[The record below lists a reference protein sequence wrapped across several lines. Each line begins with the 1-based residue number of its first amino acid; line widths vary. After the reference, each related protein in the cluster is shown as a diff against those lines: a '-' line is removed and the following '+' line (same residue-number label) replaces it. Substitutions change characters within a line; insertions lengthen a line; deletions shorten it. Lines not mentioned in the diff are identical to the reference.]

1 MAIRDEYQQLDAEI
15 KKEEERS
22 RILDLLS
29 VGVITPDD
37 SYIYFA
43 AYAYKEKGLYVDDL
57 YREIGNEIEGIIEI
71 LENKDKE
78 FSLNDISLPE
88 DYIIAPESTHF
99 EEIFPKSLNLS
110 ITISDELYNK
120 LHSDKRL
127 RKDDT
132 ELLKRISDTKAQ
144 CEQLMLLYK
153 EAVNNKSS
161 ISIDDIQKYKVQ
173 TFYKQFNDNNLNDEI
188 KRTEVKLGKQL
199 SQKERIDYCNN
210 IRNRLLYENIVRPFA
225 ALVIYL
231 SLIDEKNSYRSIIL
245 QYMSES
251 LSGSSDNYVT
261 IEFNN
266 SDYTIKEIF
275 TLLTKYPKRI
285 VTSVLGY
292 IKDGGFIDFIEYSRI
307 LEAINTYDL
316 NAFISSLNRK
326 LIEFLD
332 SYYFFIKLG
341 YSLVLYYQS
350 QNRQECMIS
359 ISYIIRLYKNTGICS
374 PQIEVFDNLVSSE
387 ANINKESSEQLI
399 NLLSNQIWHL
409 VGLITHYYYKYKHLL
424 LTSDLECFDRLFTQE
439 PYKQI
444 CDQALSG
451 YNKLSK
457 ESILNIFGFVST
469 IFEQNDE
476 ETQNVQ
482 TIVGENNRVEDIS
495 KPEQQENKMTSDNP
509 FEGLNR
515 EASKQ
520 CGDDKKGYVS
530 MFIDYLIYRGYIDVE
545 NKDAYVCCLCDDPIP
560 KDTLEHLKYNTTNK
574 EGIKNAN
581 IVTLLFG
588 RLTKFTANNQIVVD
602 GKEISRG
609 SIYFNKGQIDNGELE
624 EWCLFWPFLIG
635 RNKEGEEEFKK
646 LFQGPLRSQDSKM
659 EKALKRVTSFIEDYE
674 TTKQQNPS
682 ITKLEFIKM
691 RHN

>member
-1 MAIRDEYQQLDAEI
+1 MAIRDEYQQLETEI
-15 KKEEERS
+15 KKEDERS

-43 AYAYKEKGLYVDDL
+43 AYAYKEKGVYVDDL
-57 YREIGNEIEGIIEI
+57 YMEIGNEIDDIIEI

-78 FSLNDISLPE
+78 FNLNDISLPD

-99 EEIFPKSLNLS
+99 KEIFPKSLNLS
-110 ITISDELYNK
+110 ITIFDELYNK
-120 LHSDKRL
+120 LHSYKKL

-188 KRTEVKLGKQL
+188 ERTEIKLGKKL

-231 SLIDEKNSYRSIIL
+231 SLIDERNSYRAIIS
-245 QYMSES
+245 QYLSEL
-251 LSGSSDNYVT
+251 LSDSSDNYVT
-261 IEFNN
+261 IEINN
-266 SDYTIKEIF
+266 SDHTIKEIF
-275 TLLTKYPKRI
+275 TLLTKYPKPI

-292 IKDGGFIDFIEYSRI
+292 IKDGGLIDFLEYSRI
-307 LEAINTYDL
+307 IESINTYDL

-326 LIEFLD
+326 LVEFLD
-332 SYYFFIKLG
+332 SYYFVIKLG

-350 QNRQECMIS
+350 QNRQECLIS

-409 VGLITHYYYKYKHLL
+409 VGLITH
-424 LTSDLECFDRLFTQE
+424 F
-439 PYKQI
+439 
-444 CDQALSG
+444 
-451 YNKLSK
+451 
-457 ESILNIFGFVST
+457 
-469 IFEQNDE
+469 
-476 ETQNVQ
+476 
-482 TIVGENNRVEDIS
+482 
-495 KPEQQENKMTSDNP
+495 
-509 FEGLNR
+509 
-515 EASKQ
+515 
-520 CGDDKKGYVS
+520 
-530 MFIDYLIYRGYIDVE
+530 FI
-545 NKDAYVCCLCDDPIP
+545 
-560 KDTLEHLKYNTTNK
+560 NTNT
-574 EGIKNAN
+574 
-581 IVTLLFG
+581 F
-588 RLTKFTANNQIVVD
+588 
-602 GKEISRG
+602 
-609 SIYFNKGQIDNGELE
+609 Y
-624 EWCLFWPFLIG
+624 
-635 RNKEGEEEFKK
+635 
-646 LFQGPLRSQDSKM
+646 
-659 EKALKRVTSFIEDYE
+659 
-674 TTKQQNPS
+674 
-682 ITKLEFIKM
+682 
-691 RHN
+691 

>member
-1 MAIRDEYQQLDAEI
+1 MAIRDEYQQLEAEI

-57 YREIGNEIEGIIEI
+57 YMEIGNEIDDIIEI

-78 FSLNDISLPE
+78 FNLNDISLPD

-99 EEIFPKSLNLS
+99 KEIFPKSLNLS
-110 ITISDELYNK
+110 ITIFDELYNK
-120 LHSDKRL
+120 LHSYKKL

-188 KRTEVKLGKQL
+188 ERTEVKLGKKL

-231 SLIDEKNSYRSIIL
+231 SLIDERNSYRAIIS
-245 QYMSES
+245 QYLSES
-251 LSGSSDNYVT
+251 LSDSSDNYVT
-261 IEFNN
+261 IEINN
-266 SDYTIKEIF
+266 SDHTIKEIF
-275 TLLTKYPKRI
+275 TLLTKYPKPI

-292 IKDGGFIDFIEYSRI
+292 IKDGGLIDFLEYSRI
-307 LEAINTYDL
+307 IESINTYDL

-326 LIEFLD
+326 LVEFLD
-332 SYYFFIKLG
+332 SYYFVIKLG

-387 ANINKESSEQLI
+387 ANIKESSEQLI

-409 VGLITHYYYKYKHLL
+409 VGLIAHYYYKYKHLL
-424 LTSDLECFDRLFTQE
+424 LTSDQECFDRLFTQE

-476 ETQNVQ
+476 ETQNAQ
-482 TIVGENNRVEDIS
+482 TIVEENNNVEDIS
-495 KPEQQENKMTSDNP
+495 KPEQHENKMIVNP
-509 FEGLNR
+509 FDGLNR
-515 EASKQ
+515 EATKQ
-520 CGDDKKGYVS
+520 CSGDKKGYVS
-530 MFIDYLIYRGYIDVE
+530 MFIDYLIYRGYIDAE

-560 KDTLEHLKYNTTNK
+560 DNTLEHLKYNDKNN
-574 EGIKNAN
+574 EGLSNLN
-581 IVTLLFG
+581 IVTILIG
-588 RLTKFTANNQIVVD
+588 RLTRYTANNQIIVN
-602 GKEISRG
+602 GKVISTG
-609 SIYFNKGQIDNGELE
+609 SIYFNNRQINNGELE
-624 EWCLFWPFLIG
+624 EWCLFWPFLRGKNI
-635 RNKEGEEEFKK
+635 EDFKK
-646 LFQGPLRSQDSKM
+646 LFQSSIRSQGSKM
-659 EKALKRVTSFIEDYE
+659 ENALKRVTSFIEDYDAA
-674 TTKQQNPS
+674 KSQNPS
-682 ITKLEFIKM
+682 ITKLEFIKK
-691 RHN
+691 RH

>member
-1 MAIRDEYQQLDAEI
+1 MAIRDEYQQLETEI

-57 YREIGNEIEGIIEI
+57 YMEIGNEIDDIIEI

-78 FSLNDISLPE
+78 FNLNDISLPD

-99 EEIFPKSLNLS
+99 KEIFPKSLNLS
-110 ITISDELYNK
+110 ITIFDELYNK
-120 LHSDKRL
+120 LHSYKKL

-188 KRTEVKLGKQL
+188 ERTEVKLGKKL

-231 SLIDEKNSYRSIIL
+231 SLIDERNSYRAIIS
-245 QYMSES
+245 QYLSEL
-251 LSGSSDNYVT
+251 LSDSSDNYVT
-261 IEFNN
+261 IEINN
-266 SDYTIKEIF
+266 SDHTIKEIF
-275 TLLTKYPKRI
+275 TLLTKYPKPI

-292 IKDGGFIDFIEYSRI
+292 IKDGGLIDFLEYSRI
-307 LEAINTYDL
+307 IESINTYDL

-326 LIEFLD
+326 LVEFLD
-332 SYYFFIKLG
+332 SYYFVIKLG

-424 LTSDLECFDRLFTQE
+424 LTSDQECFDRLFTQE

-457 ESILNIFGFVST
+457 ESILNILGFVST
-469 IFEQNDE
+469 IFEQNHE
-476 ETQNVQ
+476 EAQNTQ
-482 TIVGENNRVEDIS
+482 TIVEENISVEDIS
-495 KPEQQENKMTSDNP
+495 KPELHENKMIVNP
-509 FEGLNR
+509 FIGLER
-515 EASKQ
+515 EALKQ
-520 CGDDKKGYVS
+520 CNSDKRSYVS
-530 MFIDYLIYRGYIDVE
+530 MFIDYLIYRGYIDAE
-545 NKDAYVCCLCDDPIP
+545 NKDAYVCCLCDEMISE
-560 KDTLEHLKYNTTNK
+560 DTLEHLKYNVKNK
-574 EGIKNAN
+574 EGLSNMN
-581 IVTLLFG
+581 IVTILIS
-588 RLTKFTANNQIVVD
+588 RLTRYTKKNQIEVN
-602 GKEISRG
+602 GKVISKG
-609 SIYFNKGQIDNGELE
+609 STYFNVRQINNGELE
-624 EWCLFWPFLIG
+624 EWCLFWPFLRGKNI
-635 RNKEGEEEFKK
+635 EVFKK
-646 LFQGPLRSQDSKM
+646 LFQGSIRSQDSEM
-659 EKALKRVTSFIEDYE
+659 EDALKRVTSFIEDYE
-674 TTKQQNPS
+674 AAKSQNPS
-682 ITKLEFIKM
+682 ITKLEFIKK
-691 RHN
+691 RH

>member
-1 MAIRDEYQQLDAEI
+1 MAIRDEYQQLEAEI

-57 YREIGNEIEGIIEI
+57 YMEIGNEIDDIIEI

-78 FSLNDISLPE
+78 FNLNDISLPD

-99 EEIFPKSLNLS
+99 KEIFPKSLNLS
-110 ITISDELYNK
+110 ITIFDELYNK
-120 LHSDKRL
+120 LHSYKKL

-188 KRTEVKLGKQL
+188 ERTEVKLGKKL
-199 SQKERIDYCNN
+199 SQKEQIDYCNN

-231 SLIDEKNSYRSIIL
+231 SLIDERNSYRAIIS
-245 QYMSES
+245 QYLSES
-251 LSGSSDNYVT
+251 LSDSSDNYVS
-261 IEFNN
+261 IEINN
-266 SDYTIKEIF
+266 SDHTIKEIF
-275 TLLTKYPKRI
+275 ALLTKYPKPI

-292 IKDGGFIDFIEYSRI
+292 IKDGGLIDFLEYSRI
-307 LEAINTYDL
+307 IESINTYDL

-326 LIEFLD
+326 LVEFLD
-332 SYYFFIKLG
+332 SYYFVIKLG

-387 ANINKESSEQLI
+387 ANIKESSEQLI

-409 VGLITHYYYKYKHLL
+409 VGLIAHYYYKYKHLL
-424 LTSDLECFDRLFTQE
+424 LTSDQECFDRLFTQE

-476 ETQNVQ
+476 ETQNAQ
-482 TIVGENNRVEDIS
+482 TIVEENNNVEDIS
-495 KPEQQENKMTSDNP
+495 KPEQHENKMIVNP
-509 FEGLNR
+509 FDGLNR
-515 EASKQ
+515 EATKQ
-520 CGDDKKGYVS
+520 CSGDKKGYVS
-530 MFIDYLIYRGYIDVE
+530 MFIDYLIYRGYIDAE

-560 KDTLEHLKYNTTNK
+560 DNTLEHLKYNDKNN
-574 EGIKNAN
+574 EGLSNLN
-581 IVTLLFG
+581 IVTILIG
-588 RLTKFTANNQIVVD
+588 RLTRYTANNQIIVN
-602 GKEISRG
+602 GKVISTG
-609 SIYFNKGQIDNGELE
+609 SIYFNNRQINNGELE
-624 EWCLFWPFLIG
+624 EWCLFWPFLRGKNI
-635 RNKEGEEEFKK
+635 EDFKK
-646 LFQGPLRSQDSKM
+646 LFQSSIRSQGLKM
-659 EKALKRVTSFIEDYE
+659 ENALKRVTSFIEDYE
-674 TTKQQNPS
+674 AAKSQNPS
-682 ITKLEFIKM
+682 ITKLEFIKK
-691 RHN
+691 RH

>member
-57 YREIGNEIEGIIEI
+57 YMEIGNEIEDIIEI

-120 LHSDKRL
+120 LYSDKRL
-127 RKDDT
+127 KKDDT

-251 LSGSSDNYVT
+251 LSDSSDNYVT
-261 IEFNN
+261 IEFDN
-266 SDYTIKEIF
+266 SDYTIKELF

-387 ANINKESSEQLI
+387 ANIKESSEQLI

-424 LTSDLECFDRLFTQE
+424 STSDQECFDRLFTQE

-469 IFEQNDE
+469 IFGQNDE
-476 ETQNVQ
+476 ETQNAQ
-482 TIVGENNRVEDIS
+482 TIVEENNRVEDIP
-495 KPEQQENKMTSDNP
+495 KPEQHENKMTDNP
-509 FEGLNR
+509 FDGLNR

-520 CGDDKKGYVS
+520 CSGDEKGYVS
-530 MFIDYLIYRGYIDVE
+530 MFIDYLIYRGYIDAE

-560 KDTLEHLKYNTTNK
+560 DNTLEHLKYNVKNN
-574 EGIKNAN
+574 EGLSNLN
-581 IVTLLFG
+581 IVTILIG
-588 RLTKFTANNQIVVD
+588 RLTRYTANNQIIVN
-602 GKEISRG
+602 GKVISTG
-609 SIYFNKGQIDNGELE
+609 SIYFNNRQINNGELE
-624 EWCLFWPFLIG
+624 EWCLFWPFLRGKNI
-635 RNKEGEEEFKK
+635 EDFKK
-646 LFQGPLRSQDSKM
+646 LFQSSIRSQDSKM
-659 EKALKRVTSFIEDYE
+659 ENALKRVTSFIEDYE

-691 RHN
+691 RHK

>member
-1 MAIRDEYQQLDAEI
+1 MAIRDEYQQLETEI

-57 YREIGNEIEGIIEI
+57 YMEIGNEIDDIIEI

-78 FSLNDISLPE
+78 FNLNDISLSD

-110 ITISDELYNK
+110 ITIFDELYNK
-120 LHSDKRL
+120 LHSYKKL

-188 KRTEVKLGKQL
+188 ERTEVKLGKQL

-210 IRNRLLYENIVRPFA
+210 IRYRLLYENIVRPFA

-231 SLIDEKNSYRSIIL
+231 SLIDERNSYRAIIS

-251 LSGSSDNYVT
+251 LSDSSDYYVT
-261 IEFNN
+261 IEINN
-266 SDYTIKEIF
+266 SDHTIKEIF

-292 IKDGGFIDFIEYSRI
+292 IKDGGFIDFLEYSRI
-307 LEAINTYDL
+307 IDAINTYDL

-326 LIEFLD
+326 LVEFLD
-332 SYYFFIKLG
+332 SYYFVIKLG
-341 YSLVLYYQS
+341 YSLILYYQS
-350 QNRQECMIS
+350 QNKQECMIS

-387 ANINKESSEQLI
+387 ANIKESSEQLI

-424 LTSDLECFDRLFTQE
+424 LTSDQECFDRLFTQE

-476 ETQNVQ
+476 ETQNAQ
-482 TIVGENNRVEDIS
+482 TIVEENNSVEDIS
-495 KPEQQENKMTSDNP
+495 TPEQHENKMIDNP
-509 FEGLNR
+509 FDGLKR
-515 EASKQ
+515 EATKQ
-520 CGDDKKGYVS
+520 CSGDKKGYVS
-530 MFIDYLIYRGYIDVE
+530 MFIDYLIYRGYIDAE
-545 NKDAYVCCLCDDPIP
+545 NKDAYVCCLCDEMISE
-560 KDTLEHLKYNTTNK
+560 DTLEHLKYNTTNK
-574 EGIKNAN
+574 EGIRNAN
-581 IVTLLFG
+581 IVTILFG

-624 EWCLFWPFLIG
+624 EWCLFWPFLTG
-635 RNKEGEEEFKK
+635 RNKEGKETFKK
-646 LFQGPLRSQDSKM
+646 LFQSALRSQDSKM
-659 EKALKRVTSFIEDYE
+659 ENALKRVTSFIEDYE
-674 TTKQQNPS
+674 AAKSQNPS
-682 ITKLEFIKM
+682 ITKLEFIKK
-691 RHN
+691 RH

>member
-1 MAIRDEYQQLDAEI
+1 MAIRDEYQQLETEI

-57 YREIGNEIEGIIEI
+57 YMEIGNEIDDIIEI

-78 FSLNDISLPE
+78 FNLNDISLSD

-110 ITISDELYNK
+110 ITIFDELYNK
-120 LHSDKRL
+120 LHSYKKL

-188 KRTEVKLGKQL
+188 ERTEVKLGKRL

-231 SLIDEKNSYRSIIL
+231 SLIDERNSYRAIIS

-251 LSGSSDNYVT
+251 LSDSSDYHVT
-261 IEFNN
+261 IEINN
-266 SDYTIKEIF
+266 SDHTIKEIF

-292 IKDGGFIDFIEYSRI
+292 IKDGGFIDFLEYSRI
-307 LEAINTYDL
+307 IDAINTYDL

-326 LIEFLD
+326 LVEFLD
-332 SYYFFIKLG
+332 SYYFVIKLG
-341 YSLVLYYQS
+341 YSLILYYQS
-350 QNRQECMIS
+350 QNKQECMIS

-387 ANINKESSEQLI
+387 ANIKESSEQLI

-424 LTSDLECFDRLFTQE
+424 LTSDQECFDRLFTQE

-476 ETQNVQ
+476 ETQNAQ
-482 TIVGENNRVEDIS
+482 TIVEENNSVEDIS
-495 KPEQQENKMTSDNP
+495 TPEQHENKMIDNP
-509 FEGLNR
+509 FDGLKR
-515 EASKQ
+515 EATKQ
-520 CGDDKKGYVS
+520 CSGDKKGYVS
-530 MFIDYLIYRGYIDVE
+530 MFIDYLIYRGYIDAE
-545 NKDAYVCCLCDDPIP
+545 NKDAYVCCLCDEMISE
-560 KDTLEHLKYNTTNK
+560 DTLEHLKYNTTNK
-574 EGIKNAN
+574 EGIRNAN
-581 IVTLLFG
+581 IVTILFG

-624 EWCLFWPFLIG
+624 EWCLFWPFLTG
-635 RNKEGEEEFKK
+635 QNKEGKETFKK
-646 LFQGPLRSQDSKM
+646 LFQSPLRSQDSKM
-659 EKALKRVTSFIEDYE
+659 ENALKRVTSFIEDYE
-674 TTKQQNPS
+674 AAKSQNPS
-682 ITKLEFIKM
+682 ITKLEFIKK
-691 RHN
+691 RH

>member
-1 MAIRDEYQQLDAEI
+1 MAIRDEYQQLETEI

-57 YREIGNEIEGIIEI
+57 YMEIGNEIDDLIEI

-78 FSLNDISLPE
+78 FNLNDISLSD

-110 ITISDELYNK
+110 ITIFDELYNK
-120 LHSDKRL
+120 LHSYKKL

-188 KRTEVKLGKQL
+188 ERTEVKLGKQL

-231 SLIDEKNSYRSIIL
+231 SLIDERNSYRAIIS

-251 LSGSSDNYVT
+251 LSDSSDYYVT
-261 IEFNN
+261 IEINN
-266 SDYTIKEIF
+266 SDHTIKEIF

-292 IKDGGFIDFIEYSRI
+292 IKDGGFIDFLEYSRI
-307 LEAINTYDL
+307 IDAINTYDL

-326 LIEFLD
+326 LVEFLD
-332 SYYFFIKLG
+332 SYYFVIKLG
-341 YSLVLYYQS
+341 YSLILYYQS
-350 QNRQECMIS
+350 QNKQECMIS

-387 ANINKESSEQLI
+387 ANIKESSEQLI

-424 LTSDLECFDRLFTQE
+424 LTSDQECFDRLFTQE

-476 ETQNVQ
+476 ETQNAQ
-482 TIVGENNRVEDIS
+482 TIVEENNSVEDIS
-495 KPEQQENKMTSDNP
+495 TPEQHENKMIDNP
-509 FEGLNR
+509 FDGLKR
-515 EASKQ
+515 EATKQ
-520 CGDDKKGYVS
+520 CSGDKKGYVS
-530 MFIDYLIYRGYIDVE
+530 MFIDYLIYRGYIDAE
-545 NKDAYVCCLCDDPIP
+545 NKDAYVCCLCDEMISE
-560 KDTLEHLKYNTTNK
+560 DTLEHLKYNTTNK
-574 EGIKNAN
+574 EGIRNAN
-581 IVTLLFG
+581 IVTILFG

-624 EWCLFWPFLIG
+624 EWCLFWPFLTG
-635 RNKEGEEEFKK
+635 RNKEGKETFKK
-646 LFQGPLRSQDSKM
+646 LFQSALRSQDSKM
-659 EKALKRVTSFIEDYE
+659 ENALKRVTSFIEDYE
-674 TTKQQNPS
+674 AAKSQNPS
-682 ITKLEFIKM
+682 ITKLEFIKK
-691 RHN
+691 RH

>member
-1 MAIRDEYQQLDAEI
+1 MAIRDEYQQLEAEI

-43 AYAYKEKGLYVDDL
+43 AYAYKDKGLYVDDL
-57 YREIGNEIEGIIEI
+57 YMEIGNEIDDIIEI

-78 FSLNDISLPE
+78 FNLNDISLPD

-99 EEIFPKSLNLS
+99 KEIFPKSLNLS
-110 ITISDELYNK
+110 ITIFDELYNK
-120 LHSDKRL
+120 LHSYKKL

-188 KRTEVKLGKQL
+188 ERTEVKLGKKL

-231 SLIDEKNSYRSIIL
+231 SLIDERNSYRAIIS
-245 QYMSES
+245 QYLSES
-251 LSGSSDNYVT
+251 LSDSSDNYVT
-261 IEFNN
+261 IEINN
-266 SDYTIKEIF
+266 SDHTIKEIF
-275 TLLTKYPKRI
+275 TLLTKYPKPI

-292 IKDGGFIDFIEYSRI
+292 IKDVGLIDFLEYSRI
-307 LEAINTYDL
+307 IESINTYDL

-326 LIEFLD
+326 LVEFLD
-332 SYYFFIKLG
+332 SYYFVIKLG

-387 ANINKESSEQLI
+387 ANIKESSEQLI

-409 VGLITHYYYKYKHLL
+409 VGLIAHYYYKYKHLL
-424 LTSDLECFDRLFTQE
+424 LTSDQECFDRLFTQE

-476 ETQNVQ
+476 ETQNAQ
-482 TIVGENNRVEDIS
+482 TIVEENNNVEDIS
-495 KPEQQENKMTSDNP
+495 KPEQHENKMIVNP
-509 FEGLNR
+509 FDGLNR
-515 EASKQ
+515 EATKQ
-520 CGDDKKGYVS
+520 CSGDKKGYVS
-530 MFIDYLIYRGYIDVE
+530 MFIDYLIYRGYIDAE

-560 KDTLEHLKYNTTNK
+560 DNTLEHLKYND
-574 EGIKNAN
+574 KNNDGLSNLN
-581 IVTLLFG
+581 IVTILIG
-588 RLTKFTANNQIVVD
+588 RLTRYTANNQIIVN
-602 GKEISRG
+602 GKVISTG
-609 SIYFNKGQIDNGELE
+609 SIYFNNRQINNGELE
-624 EWCLFWPFLIG
+624 EWCLFWPFLRGKNI
-635 RNKEGEEEFKK
+635 EDFKK
-646 LFQGPLRSQDSKM
+646 LFQSSIRSQGSKM
-659 EKALKRVTSFIEDYE
+659 ENALKRVTSFIEDYE
-674 TTKQQNPS
+674 AAKLQNPDM
-682 ITKLEFIKM
+682 TKLDFIKM
-691 RHN
+691 RHELH

>member
-1 MAIRDEYQQLDAEI
+1 MAIRDEYQQLEAEI

-43 AYAYKEKGLYVDDL
+43 AYVYKEKGLYVDDL
-57 YREIGNEIEGIIEI
+57 YMEIGNEIDDIIEI

-78 FSLNDISLPE
+78 FNLNDISLPD

-99 EEIFPKSLNLS
+99 KEIFPKSLNLS
-110 ITISDELYNK
+110 ITIFDELYNK
-120 LHSDKRL
+120 LHSYKKL

-188 KRTEVKLGKQL
+188 ERTEVKLGKKL

-231 SLIDEKNSYRSIIL
+231 SLIDERNSYRAIIS
-245 QYMSES
+245 QYLSES
-251 LSGSSDNYVT
+251 LSDSSDNYVT
-261 IEFNN
+261 IEINN
-266 SDYTIKEIF
+266 SDHTIKEIF
-275 TLLTKYPKRI
+275 TLLTKYPKPI

-292 IKDGGFIDFIEYSRI
+292 IKDGGLIDFLEYSRI
-307 LEAINTYDL
+307 IESINTYDL

-326 LIEFLD
+326 LVEFLD
-332 SYYFFIKLG
+332 SYYFVIKLG

-387 ANINKESSEQLI
+387 ANIKESSEQLI

-409 VGLITHYYYKYKHLL
+409 VGLIAHYYYKYKHLL
-424 LTSDLECFDRLFTQE
+424 LTSDQECFDRLFTQE

-476 ETQNVQ
+476 ETQNAQ
-482 TIVGENNRVEDIS
+482 TIVEENNNVEDIS
-495 KPEQQENKMTSDNP
+495 KPEQHENKMIVNP
-509 FEGLNR
+509 YDGLNR
-515 EASKQ
+515 EATKQ
-520 CGDDKKGYVS
+520 CSGDKKGYVS
-530 MFIDYLIYRGYIDVE
+530 MFIDYLIYRGYIDAE

-560 KDTLEHLKYNTTNK
+560 DNTLEHLKYNDKNN
-574 EGIKNAN
+574 EGLSNLN
-581 IVTLLFG
+581 IVTILIG
-588 RLTKFTANNQIVVD
+588 RLTRYTANNQIIVN
-602 GKEISRG
+602 GKVISTG
-609 SIYFNKGQIDNGELE
+609 SIYFNNRQINNGELE
-624 EWCLFWPFLIG
+624 EWCLFWPFLRGKNI
-635 RNKEGEEEFKK
+635 EDFKK
-646 LFQGPLRSQDSKM
+646 LFQSSIRSQGSKM
-659 EKALKRVTSFIEDYE
+659 ENALKRVTSFIEDYE
-674 TTKQQNPS
+674 AAKSQNPS
-682 ITKLEFIKM
+682 ITKLEFIKK
-691 RHN
+691 RH

>member
-57 YREIGNEIEGIIEI
+57 YMEIGNEIENIIEI

-120 LHSDKRL
+120 LYSDKRL
-127 RKDDT
+127 KKDDT

-251 LSGSSDNYVT
+251 LSDSSDNYVT
-261 IEFNN
+261 IEFDN
-266 SDYTIKEIF
+266 SDYTIKELF

-387 ANINKESSEQLI
+387 ANIKESSEQLI

-424 LTSDLECFDRLFTQE
+424 STSDQECFDRLFTQE

-469 IFEQNDE
+469 IFGQNDE
-476 ETQNVQ
+476 ETQNAQ
-482 TIVGENNRVEDIS
+482 TIVEENNGVEDIP
-495 KPEQQENKMTSDNP
+495 KPEQHENKMTDNP
-509 FEGLNR
+509 FDGLNR

-520 CGDDKKGYVS
+520 CSGDEKGYVS
-530 MFIDYLIYRGYIDVE
+530 MFIDYLIYRGYIDAE

-560 KDTLEHLKYNTTNK
+560 DNTLEHLKYNVKNN
-574 EGIKNAN
+574 EGLSNLN
-581 IVTLLFG
+581 IVTILIG
-588 RLTKFTANNQIVVD
+588 RLTRYTANNQIIVN
-602 GKEISRG
+602 GKVISTG
-609 SIYFNKGQIDNGELE
+609 SIYFNNRQINNGELE
-624 EWCLFWPFLIG
+624 EWCLFWPFLRGKNI
-635 RNKEGEEEFKK
+635 EDFKK
-646 LFQGPLRSQDSKM
+646 LFQSSIRSQDSKM
-659 EKALKRVTSFIEDYE
+659 ENALKRVTSFIEDYE
-674 TTKQQNPS
+674 AAKSQNPS
-682 ITKLEFIKM
+682 ITKLEFIKK
-691 RHN
+691 RH

>member
-1 MAIRDEYQQLDAEI
+1 M
-15 KKEEERS
+15 
-22 RILDLLS
+22 
-29 VGVITPDD
+29 
-37 SYIYFA
+37 
-43 AYAYKEKGLYVDDL
+43 
-57 YREIGNEIEGIIEI
+57 EIGNEIDDIIEI

-78 FSLNDISLPE
+78 FNLNDISLPD

-99 EEIFPKSLNLS
+99 KEIFPKSLNLS
-110 ITISDELYNK
+110 ITIFDELYNK
-120 LHSDKRL
+120 LHSYKKL

-188 KRTEVKLGKQL
+188 ERTEVKLGKKL

-231 SLIDEKNSYRSIIL
+231 SLIDERNSYRAIIS
-245 QYMSES
+245 QYLSES
-251 LSGSSDNYVT
+251 LSDSSDNYVT
-261 IEFNN
+261 IEINN
-266 SDYTIKEIF
+266 SDHTIKEIF
-275 TLLTKYPKRI
+275 TLLTKYPKPI

-292 IKDGGFIDFIEYSRI
+292 IKDVGLIDFLEYSRI
-307 LEAINTYDL
+307 IESINTYDL

-326 LIEFLD
+326 LVEFLD
-332 SYYFFIKLG
+332 SYYFVIKLG

-387 ANINKESSEQLI
+387 ANIKESSEQLI

-409 VGLITHYYYKYKHLL
+409 VGLIAHYYYKYKHLL
-424 LTSDLECFDRLFTQE
+424 LTSDQECFDRLFTQE

-476 ETQNVQ
+476 ETQNAQ
-482 TIVGENNRVEDIS
+482 TIVEENNNVEDIS
-495 KPEQQENKMTSDNP
+495 KPEQHENKMIVNP
-509 FEGLNR
+509 FDGLNR
-515 EASKQ
+515 EATKQ
-520 CGDDKKGYVS
+520 CSGDKKGYVS
-530 MFIDYLIYRGYIDVE
+530 MFIDYLIYRGYIDAE

-560 KDTLEHLKYNTTNK
+560 DNTLEHLKYND
-574 EGIKNAN
+574 KNNDGLSNLN
-581 IVTLLFG
+581 IVTILIG
-588 RLTKFTANNQIVVD
+588 RLTRYTANNQIIVN
-602 GKEISRG
+602 GKVISTG
-609 SIYFNKGQIDNGELE
+609 SIYFNNRQINNGELE
-624 EWCLFWPFLIG
+624 EWCLFWPFLRGKNI
-635 RNKEGEEEFKK
+635 EDFKK
-646 LFQGPLRSQDSKM
+646 LFQSSIRSQGSKM
-659 EKALKRVTSFIEDYE
+659 ENALKRVTSFIEDYE
-674 TTKQQNPS
+674 AAKLQNPDM
-682 ITKLEFIKM
+682 TKLDFIKM
-691 RHN
+691 RHELH

>member
-43 AYAYKEKGLYVDDL
+43 AYAYKDKGLYVDDL
-57 YREIGNEIEGIIEI
+57 YMEIGNEIDDIIEI

-78 FSLNDISLPE
+78 FNLNDISLAD

-110 ITISDELYNK
+110 ITIFDELYNK
-120 LHSDKRL
+120 LHSYKKL

-231 SLIDEKNSYRSIIL
+231 SLIDERNSYRAIIS
-245 QYMSES
+245 QYLSEL
-251 LSGSSDNYVT
+251 LSDSSDNYVT
-261 IEFNN
+261 IEINN
-266 SDYTIKEIF
+266 SDHTIKEIF
-275 TLLTKYPKRI
+275 TLLTKYPKPI

-292 IKDGGFIDFIEYSRI
+292 IKDGGFIDFLEYSRI
-307 LEAINTYDL
+307 IDAINTYDL

-326 LIEFLD
+326 LVEFLD
-332 SYYFFIKLG
+332 SYYFVIKLG
-341 YSLVLYYQS
+341 YSLILYYQS
-350 QNRQECMIS
+350 QNKQECMIS

-374 PQIEVFDNLVSSE
+374 PQIEVYDNLVSSE
-387 ANINKESSEQLI
+387 ADIKESSEQLI

-424 LTSDLECFDRLFTQE
+424 LTSDQECFDRLFTQE

-469 IFEQNDE
+469 IFGQNDE
-476 ETQNVQ
+476 ETQNAQ
-482 TIVGENNRVEDIS
+482 TIVEENNRVEDIS
-495 KPEQQENKMTSDNP
+495 KPEQHENKMIDNP
-509 FEGLNR
+509 FDGLKR
-515 EASKQ
+515 EATKQ
-520 CGDDKKGYVS
+520 CSGDKKGYVS
-530 MFIDYLIYRGYIDVE
+530 MFIDYLIYRGYIDAE

-560 KDTLEHLKYNTTNK
+560 DNTLEHLKYNVKNN
-574 EGIKNAN
+574 EGLSNLN
-581 IVTLLFG
+581 IVTILIG
-588 RLTKFTANNQIVVD
+588 RLTRYTANNQIIVN
-602 GKEISRG
+602 GKVISTG
-609 SIYFNKGQIDNGELE
+609 SIYFNNRQINNGELE

-635 RNKEGEEEFKK
+635 RNKEGKEKFKK
-646 LFQGPLRSQDSKM
+646 LFQGALRSKDSKM
-659 EKALKRVTSFIEDYE
+659 ENALKRVTSFIEDYE
-674 TTKQQNPS
+674 AAKSHNPS
-682 ITKLEFIKM
+682 ITKLEFIKK
-691 RHN
+691 RH